1 MKEHFVN
8 LLKYDLWANTVI
20 VDAFDDE
27 VPVKAVT
34 LMSHIINACEI
45 WTGRLKGKISEIHPW
60 APYEVLMLKQMLNKT
75 NENLHNYISKVN
87 NDMLFAGIN
96 YTNTKGEEF
105 TSTPADILT
114 HLFNHS
120 TYHRGQIA
128 VLLKEKHG
136 TAPVTDF
143 IHCARSMERS

>member
-20 VDAFDDE
+20 MDSFDDD

-34 LMSHIINACEI
+34 LMSHIINASEI
-45 WTGRLKGKISEIHPW
+45 WTDRLNGKNTEIHPW
-60 APYEVLMLKQMLNKT
+60 ANVEVLMLKDKVDKS
-75 NENLHNYISKVN
+75 NENLHNYISTADN
-87 NDMLFAGIN
+87 SILFAGIK
-96 YTNTKGEEF
+96 YSNTKGEEF
-105 TSTPADILT
+105 ISTPADILT

-128 VLLKEKHG
+128 VLLKEKYG

-143 IHCARSMERS
+143 IHYARSL

>member
-8 LLKYDLWANTVI
+8 LLKYDLWANNEI
-20 VDAFDDE
+20 MDPFDDD

-34 LMSHIINACEI
+34 LMSHIVNACEI
-45 WTGRLKGKISEIHPW
+45 WTDRLNGKISEIHPW
-60 APYEVLMLKQMLNKT
+60 APDELLMLKDRLNKT
-75 NENLHNYISKVN
+75 NESLHSYISTVDN
-87 NDMLFAGIN
+87 NMLFAGIK
-96 YTNTKGEEF
+96 YSNTKGEEF

-128 VLLKEKHG
+128 ILLKEKYG

-143 IHCARSMERS
+143 IHYARSIER